1 MTETTPPAPLPEDG
15 SPSVGE
21 DQPPD
26 DSFLLGRSG
35 VEDEVLAESA
45 RAAAQLSGADPDGAA
60 EVDDSGAAV

>member
-15 SPSVGE
+15 HPAAD

-35 VEDEVLAESA
+35 VEEEVLAESA
-45 RAAAQLSGADPDGAA
+45 RAAAQLSGADPAGAA